1 MLGQKLTTDYMKIH
15 STRSFFLFFAI
26 LFFSCSSQAQ
36 IPDFNLTSVSNLPYT
51 QELNDIWGYVDG
63 SGVEYALV
71 GTRTG
76 TSIVSL
82 ANPSAP
88 SEVLFIPGATSV
100 WRDLKTWGN
109 FAYVTTDQGSDGLLI
124 IDLSPLP
131 SGTPTFQFWRPELT
145 INNNV
150 DTLEKAHNLY
160 IDENGY
166 CYIAGSNI
174 STGETFI
181 LDVHTTPGTP
191 ILMGATLPV
200 YAHDAYARGDT
211 LWTSDINA
219 GTFSAYDVSDKNN
232 LSIIGNQATPRDFAH
247 NAWISDD
254 GNSLFTTDEKSNAW
268 IGSFDV
274 SDLGNIRELDRYRTP
289 NPNTIPHNTHTFNDY
304 LVTSYYTDGLIIIDA
319 SRPDNLI
326 EVGRYD
332 TYNLSPSTGFYGA
345 WGAYPYLPSGLILV
359 SDINTGLHVLQA
371 NYQRACWLEGLVTD
385 QNTSAP
391 LFDVDVEI
399 LTTASNDA
407 TDLIGSYKTGM
418 GVAGTYDVE
427 FKKAGYIPQIISVT
441 LSNGIVTTQNV
452 QLIPATAFTLSGQ
465 VVDSINLTVGI
476 PNAIVHLQS
485 SLYEYTTTAD
495 ANGNFN
501 ISIFPD
507 NDYEVIAGKW
517 GHHAKLFNLV
527 ALDSSA
533 IPPQVY
539 PLREGYKDEFALDYG
554 WSEFGDATT
563 GKWVRAI
570 PEPVSSWQGNIL
582 PAEGDLVNDIGD
594 YCLVTG
600 NNGNGNHG
608 VDDVDNGATTIVS
621 PVMDLTGI
629 TAPILNYHYFF
640 NVNWPASGVDS
651 FTVYMTNGT
660 DTAILSSTTTPQYT
674 WSVKESISITDYI
687 SLTNNMRVYFQV
699 NDASGTALEALVDL
713 FQISD
718 STTVS
723 VDLINTQNINIQYYP
738 NPFEQNIRIDYEVEQ
753 NSAKNM
759 SLEVFNALGQSIETQ
774 IIPSISG
781 SLELGTNW
789 EAGIYFVKLGNQTL
803 KVVKTQ

>member
-1 MLGQKLTTDYMKIH
+1 MKNRSTT
-15 STRSFFLFFAI
+15 SFLFFLAL
-26 LFFSCSSQAQ
+26 LFFSSSNQAQ
-36 IPDFNLTSVSNLPYT
+36 ISDLNVTSVSNLPYT
-51 QELNDIWGYVDG
+51 QELNDIWGYVDA

-88 SEVLFIPGATSV
+88 NEVLFIPGVASI

-109 FAYVTTDQGSDGLLI
+109 FAYVTSDQGKDGLLI

-131 SGTPTFQFWRPELT
+131 SGTPTYQFWKPELT
-145 INNNV
+145 FNGST

-160 IDENGY
+160 IDEAGF

-181 LDVHTTPGTP
+181 LDVNSTPGTP

-232 LSIIGNQATPRDFAH
+232 LVMIGNQATPRDFAH
-247 NAWISDD
+247 NTWISDD
-254 GNSLFTTDEKSNAW
+254 GNALFTTDEKSNAW
-268 IGSFDV
+268 VAAFDV

-304 LVTSYYTDGLIIIDA
+304 LVTSYYTDGLIVIDA

-359 SDINTGLHVLQA
+359 TDINTGLHVLQPT
-371 NYQRACWLEGLVTD
+371 YQRACWLEGIVTD
-385 QNTSAP
+385 QMTTAV

-399 LTTASNDA
+399 LNTYSNDA
-407 TDLIGSYKTGM
+407 TDFNGIYKTGM
-418 GVAGTYDVE
+418 GVSGTYDVE

-441 LSNGIVTTQNV
+441 LNNGVVTTQDV
-452 QLIPATAFTLSGQ
+452 QLVPAVAFTLTGQ
-465 VVDSINLTVGI
+465 VVDSITNTGI
-476 PNAIVHLQS
+476 PNAVLHLQS
-485 SLYEYTTTAD
+485 SLYEYNTTAD

-501 ISIFPD
+501 VVIYPD
-507 NDYEVIAGKW
+507 NNYEIIAGSW
-517 GHHAKLFNLV
+517 GHKAKLFNLT

-533 IPPQVY
+533 IPAQVY
-539 PLREGYKDEFALDYG
+539 PLRSGYKDEFALDYG

-563 GKWVRAI
+563 GKWERGI
-570 PEPVSSWQGNIL
+570 PEALYTWQGSVL
-582 PAEGDLVNDIGD
+582 PEEGDLIGD
-594 YCLVTG
+594 LGEYCLITG
-600 NNGNGNHG
+600 NNGNGTHG
-608 VDDVDNGATTIVS
+608 LDDVDNGATTIAS

-629 TAPILNYHYFF
+629 TSPILNYHYFY
-640 NVNWPASGVDS
+640 NVNAPASNLDS
-651 FTVYMTNGT
+651 FRVYMTNGT
-660 DTAILSSTTTPQYT
+660 DTVTLSSTSTPQYS
-674 WSVKESISITDYI
+674 WSGKQSISISDYI
-687 SLTNNMRVYFQV
+687 AVTNNMRVYFQV
-699 NDASGTALEALVDL
+699 NDASSTALESLIDL
-713 FQISD
+713 FEITD
-718 STTVS
+718 SSTVA
-723 VDLINTQNINIQYYP
+723 VNLIPAQNINVQYYP
-738 NPFEQNIRIDYEVEQ
+738 NPFEQNIRIEYTVDYNNANQ
-753 NSAKNM
+753 NIP
-759 SLEVFNALGQSIETQ
+759 LEVYNALGQSIEKRM
-774 IIPSISG
+774 IPSTSG
-781 SLELGTNW
+781 SLELGDRW
-789 EAGIYFVKLGNQTL
+789 EAGIYFIRLGSKTI
-803 KVVKTQ
+803 KVVKTKG